1 MLNVP
6 LGFLQQ
12 MQFCAIWNL
21 RYILA
26 QFVLW
31 QFTFSRHLPSVRQR
45 GTDVNELLGRCG
57 RVVQEMTSS
66 CAIRAY

>member
-12 MQFCAIWNL
+12 MQFGAIWNL
-21 RYILA
+21 RYISA

-31 QFTFSRHLPSVRQR
+31 RFTFLRHLPSVRQQ
-45 GTDVNELLGRCG
+45 GTDVNELLGRRG
-57 RVVQEMTSS
+57 RVVQEMTSL
-66 CAIRAY
+66 CAI